1 MPESQ
6 KTKTLK
12 AKNAYQLAK
21 QDRRDMN
28 MLQIHS
34 VETSGESVEFFA
46 SILLK
51 KRVLT
56 KTKSSW
62 LYIQYF

>member
-34 VETSGESVEFFA
+34 VETSGD
-46 SILLK
+46 K
-51 KRVLT
+51 P
-56 KTKSSW
+56 
-62 LYIQYF
+62 

>member
-21 QDRRDMN
+21 QDRQDMN
-28 MLQIHS
+28 
-34 VETSGESVEFFA
+34 
-46 SILLK
+46 
-51 KRVLT
+51 VL
-56 KTKSSW
+56 
-62 LYIQYF
+62 